1 MSEAVSRAQLIQQV
15 QNRFNFNVTKW
26 NIAIVGQTKSGK
38 SSLVNSLRG
47 LQDTDSGR
55 LYTFNFDLPL
65 KCLQQPNVHAYKLQ
79 QPIPCMDITSDDS
92 SAWHFSV
99 NSTLLM

>member
-55 LYTFNFDLPL
+55 L
-65 KCLQQPNVHAYKLQ
+65 
-79 QPIPCMDITSDDS
+79 
-92 SAWHFSV
+92 
-99 NSTLLM
+99 